1 MSAEWWQQYKKLQH
15 QLGIIVLSY
24 PFYLSDVLGIGVF
37 LPRLVVN
44 VHPALDHTL
53 DVDCPAIHAHGV
65 GVYRRDGHLGGSALG
80 PPLNQ

>member
-44 VHPALDHTL
+44 IHPASAHAFNLDC
-53 DVDCPAIHAHGV
+53 VAIHVHGV
-65 GVYRRDGHLGGSALG
+65 GVDSGDGHFGGSVSS
-80 PPLNQ
+80 PPFNQ

>member
-44 VHPALDHTL
+44 IHPASAHALDM
-53 DVDCPAIHAHGV
+53 DSPAIHF
-65 GVYRRDGHLGGSALG
+65 HLISVDSRERHAGSSVFD